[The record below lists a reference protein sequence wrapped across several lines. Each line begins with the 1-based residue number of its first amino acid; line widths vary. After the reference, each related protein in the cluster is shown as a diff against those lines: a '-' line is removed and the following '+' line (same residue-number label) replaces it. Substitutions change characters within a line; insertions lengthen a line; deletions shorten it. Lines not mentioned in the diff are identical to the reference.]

1 MKNYL
6 KIASVLSLIALVCAL
21 IIASVYMLTTP
32 LIEANAIKAELEV
45 RQAIFPAYDLEKSEE
60 IEVDNDNI
68 LSKILAKDAEGNELG
83 YLYTV
88 SQTNE
93 YGNITLMVAI
103 DSADNVLQVEFLKNE
118 QSFGS
123 TVAQHV
129 KENYPSSK
137 ENVIYIGIKPEE
149 TVTVGAL
156 TEADVDAIDT
166 KCGATFGAEMV
177 KNLVK
182 VALEDAKGGK

>member
-21 IIASVYMLTTP
+21 IIASVYLLTQP
-32 LIEANAIKAELEV
+32 MIKANQINAELET
-45 RQAIFPAYDLEKSEE
+45 RQAIFPAYDLEKSVEL
-60 IEVDNDNI
+60 EVDDPAI
-68 LSKILAKDAEGNELG
+68 LSKILAKDSNGTELG

-88 SQTNE
+88 SQTNS

-103 DSADNVLQVEFLKNE
+103 DNNGNVLQVEILRNE

-137 ENVIYIGIKPEE
+137 DNVIYIGIKPEE
-149 TVTVGAL
+149 LTPVGSL
-156 TEADVDAIDT
+156 SEADVDNIDT
-166 KCGATFGAEMV
+166 SCGATYGANTV
-177 KNLVK
+177 KELIK
-182 VALEDAKGGK
+182 IALQDAKGGN

>member
-21 IIASVYMLTTP
+21 IIASVYLLTQP
-32 LIEANAIKAELEV
+32 MIKANQINAELET
-45 RQAIFPAYDLEKSEE
+45 RQAIFPAYDLEKSVEL
-60 IEVDNDNI
+60 EVDDPAI
-68 LSKILAKDAEGNELG
+68 LSKILAKDSAGTELG

-88 SQTNE
+88 SQTNS

-103 DSADNVLQVEFLKNE
+103 DNNGNVLQVEILRNE

-137 ENVIYIGIKPEE
+137 DNVIYIGIKPEE
-149 TVTVGAL
+149 LTPVGSL
-156 TEADVDAIDT
+156 SEADVDNIDT
-166 KCGATFGAEMV
+166 SCGATYGANTV
-177 KNLVK
+177 KELIK
-182 VALEDAKGGK
+182 IALQDAKGGN

>member
-21 IIASVYMLTTP
+21 IIASVYLLTQP
-32 LIEANAIKAELEV
+32 MIKANQINAELET
-45 RQAIFPAYDLEKSEE
+45 RQAIFPAYDLEKSVEL
-60 IEVDNDNI
+60 EVDDPAI
-68 LSKILAKDAEGNELG
+68 LSKILAKDSAGTELG

-88 SQTNE
+88 SQTNS

-103 DSADNVLQVEFLKNE
+103 DNNGNVLQVEILRNE

-137 ENVIYIGIKPEE
+137 DNVIYIGIKPEE
-149 TVTVGAL
+149 VTPVGAL
-156 TEADVDAIDT
+156 SEADVDNIDT
-166 KCGATFGAEMV
+166 SCGATYGANSV
-177 KNLVK
+177 KELIK
-182 VALEDAKGGK
+182 IALQDAKGGK

>member
-21 IIASVYMLTTP
+21 IIASVYLLTQP
-32 LIEANAIKAELEV
+32 MIKANQINAELET
-45 RQAIFPAYDLEKSEE
+45 RQAIFPAYDLEKSVEL
-60 IEVDNDNI
+60 EVDDPAI
-68 LSKILAKDAEGNELG
+68 LSKILAKDSAGTELG

-88 SQTNE
+88 SQTNS

-103 DSADNVLQVEFLKNE
+103 DNNGNVLQVEILRNE

-137 ENVIYIGIKPEE
+137 DNVIYIGIKPEE
-149 TVTVGAL
+149 TPEVGAL
-156 TEADVDAIDT
+156 TESDFESINT
-166 KCGATFGAEMV
+166 SCGATYSADLIKE
-177 KNLVK
+177 LVK
-182 VALEDAKGGK
+182 VALTDAKGGM

>member
-21 IIASVYMLTTP
+21 IIASVYLLTQP
-32 LIEANAIKAELEV
+32 MIKANQINAELET
-45 RQAIFPAYDLEKSEE
+45 RQAIFPAYDLEKSVEL
-60 IEVDNDNI
+60 EVDDPAI
-68 LSKILAKDAEGNELG
+68 LSKILAKDSDGKELG

-88 SQTNE
+88 SQTNS
-93 YGNITLMVAI
+93 YGNITLMVAM
-103 DSADNVLQVEFLKNE
+103 DNNGNVLQVEILRNE

-137 ENVIYIGIKPEE
+137 DNVIYIGIKPEE
-149 TVTVGAL
+149 VTPVGAL
-156 TEADVDAIDT
+156 SEADVDNIDT
-166 KCGATFGAEMV
+166 SCGATYGANSV
-177 KNLVK
+177 KELIK
-182 VALEDAKGGK
+182 IALQDAKGGN